1 MKKCKLLCINI
12 FHSPSGISPNEHI
25 ENEINR
31 YLSKGYEIKAVQAN
45 DNWWYIFLEKKHL
58 IP

>member
-45 DNWWYIFLEKKHL
+45 DNWWYIFLEKN
-58 IP
+58 I